1 MDAKPFLCCGRTR
14 FSVEYPVRG
23 EFVNRKSS
31 PNKPL
36 PCSLA
41 RNHRRDNVRGMRDL
55 LLLATHL
62 LVTLAKFLGPGGIRS
77 VAAESLLLKH
87 QLLISNR
94 SRHRAPNLSTLD
106 RFLLGLITLFVNPRR
121 IPKYLT
127 P

>member
-1 MDAKPFLCCGRTR
+1 
-14 FSVEYPVRG
+14 
-23 EFVNRKSS
+23 
-31 PNKPL
+31 
-36 PCSLA
+36 
-41 RNHRRDNVRGMRDL
+41 MRDL

-106 RFLLGLITLFVNPRR
+106 RFLLALITHRVAASFDGRQTAEQCIFAL
-121 IPKYLT
+121 K
-127 P
+127 

>member
-1 MDAKPFLCCGRTR
+1 MLRLFTDD
-14 FSVEYPVRG
+14 EPVRG

-41 RNHRRDNVRGMRDL
+41 RNHRRDNVRRMRDL

-77 VAAESLLLKH
+77 VAAESAVSL
-87 QLLISNR
+87 R
-94 SRHRAPNLSTLD
+94 SLCCSSINS
-106 RFLLGLITLFVNPRR
+106 
-121 IPKYLT
+121 
-127 P
+127 

>member
-1 MDAKPFLCCGRTR
+1 
-14 FSVEYPVRG
+14 
-23 EFVNRKSS
+23 
-31 PNKPL
+31 
-36 PCSLA
+36 
-41 RNHRRDNVRGMRDL
+41 
-55 LLLATHL
+55 
-62 LVTLAKFLGPGGIRS
+62 
-77 VAAESLLLKH
+77 LLKH

>member
-1 MDAKPFLCCGRTR
+1 
-14 FSVEYPVRG
+14 
-23 EFVNRKSS
+23 
-31 PNKPL
+31 
-36 PCSLA
+36 
-41 RNHRRDNVRGMRDL
+41 MRDL

-121 IPKYLT
+121 IPKYSG